1 MATAESISTVV
12 PSATTSSY
20 KEQALPEGT
29 GQIGMLLFL
38 AALFML
44 FAASMVG
51 YVLIRLAAT
60 RDVVPLDGGP
70 IRYGVPLGTLEFP
83 KILWVSTVV
92 IILSGVAM
100 QAALR
105 SVRIGKQ
112 VLFRRL
118 MLVSC
123 VLAAGFVLIQTPAM
137 AWIIADHWTYLSSD
151 IALYGLVFVLI
162 LLHAAHVVGGLIPL
176 GITTVKAN
184 KDAYGPENH
193 NAIAYTTMY
202 WHFLD
207 AVWIVM
213 FAVMLFLG

>member
-1 MATAESISTVV
+1 MTIADSHEPSVTPPATGDS
-12 PSATTSSY
+12 
-20 KEQALPEGT
+20 KEQPLPEGT

-60 RDVVPLDGGP
+60 RDVIPTNGGP

-105 SVRIGKQ
+105 AVRIGNQ
-112 VLFRRL
+112 TLFRKL
-118 MLVSC
+118 MVVSC
-123 VLAAGFVLIQTPAM
+123 VFAAGFVMIQTPAM
-137 AWIIADHWTYLSSD
+137 YWIIADHWEYLSSD
-151 IALYGLVFVLI
+151 VALYGLVFVLI
-162 LLHAAHVVGGLIPL
+162 LLHAAHVIGGLIPL
-176 GITTVKAN
+176 GIVTVKAQ
-184 KDAYGPENH
+184 KGRYGIDNN
-193 NAIAYTTMY
+193 NAVAYTTMY

-207 AVWIVM
+207 AVWIFM
-213 FAVMLFLG
+213 FSVMLLLG